1 METYGKERGEY
12 RIARGSLAQGAPQY
26 PANTSNTTDPDTS
39 VTRAINDLQ
48 YSLEE
53 SARREAALS
62 RQLDAM
68 KKARRAGREW
78 REVLAND
85 ANMHAVTV
93 VGEIARRLGESGAAF
108 RRTLALALVREG
120 DGLSEIARRFG
131 ISRQRVFNLVRA
143 SDAVDPLRRG

>member
-1 METYGKERGEY
+1 METYGKERAEF
-12 RIARGSLAQGAPQY
+12 RIAPGSLAQAAPQSVDVGEG
-26 PANTSNTTDPDTS
+26 PGPDTS
-39 VTRAINDLQ
+39 VTLAINALQ
-48 YSLEE
+48 HSLEE

-68 KKARRAGREW
+68 KRARRAGREW

-85 ANMHAVTV
+85 ANMHAVTM
-93 VGEIARRLGESGAAF
+93 VGEIARRLGESGASF

-143 SDAVDPLRRG
+143 SDGAGRLRRG

>member
-1 METYGKERGEY
+1 METYGKELEEY
-12 RIARGSLAQGAPQY
+12 RAAPASLAQAAPQSVD
-26 PANTSNTTDPDTS
+26 AGDGSGPDTS
-39 VTRAINDLQ
+39 VTLAINALQ
-48 YSLEE
+48 DSLEE

-68 KKARRAGREW
+68 KRARRAGREW

-93 VGEIARRLGESGAAF
+93 VGEIARRLGESGASF

-143 SDAVDPLRRG
+143 SDGGSLRQR

>member
-1 METYGKERGEY
+1 METYGKEREEY
-12 RIARGSLAQGAPQY
+12 RVTRGSSMQAAPQY
-26 PANTSNTTDPDTS
+26 PANTSNTAEPDTS
-39 VTRAINDLQ
+39 VTLAINALQ
-48 YSLEE
+48 HSLEE

-68 KKARRAGREW
+68 KTARRAGREW

-93 VGEIARRLGESGAAF
+93 VGEIARRLGESGASF